1 MLFAVR
7 SATALHRLL
16 DVLPVFAGDERIRR
30 RFTLV
35 PGSEFG
41 VDALAAIER
50 AGAHVL
56 PWAEACGRAHDLV
69 LAASP
74 KGELERLSGPRVLL
88 PHGAGFNKAVPEG
101 GSADGGA
108 ADGSSADGGS
118 ADSASG
124 LDPALLLRSGRPLAR
139 LHALAHP
146 SQLDRLAAECPDAAA
161 RATVTGDPTF
171 DRVLESLPLRER
183 YRAALRTDGRTLVV
197 LTSTWGPESL
207 LARRPG
213 LPAALTAHFPLD
225 SYQFALVLHPNEH
238 NRTGEFDLAEQ
249 LAPALAAGL
258 VVARPHEEWAAV
270 LVAADAVVTDHGSAA
285 LYAAAA
291 RDVPVIAA
299 CDGGGEVIPGTPMA
313 QLLSMAPVLE
323 HADDLE
329 RALAAH
335 RPAHARA
342 LAEPAFAER
351 GRALP
356 RLREELYHLL
366 GLDPHP
372 SSPVTARPLP
382 DPAPSART
390 LTSRTA
396 FAAFAAFAVRVDLD
410 APAPGRDG
418 APVPVRV
425 RVERRPPGGDG
436 PLHHLAAE
444 HGAAGERQLHSAGLI
459 YRRAASRPARGESWT
474 VGAWT
479 TQVLAA
485 YPGPRTAAVVLDGS
499 RCVLRETGGA
509 LLTLTVEPDRSDEG
523 RVRRADPAAVLS
535 AAHAWLRELEE
546 GEDVHLLPI
555 ALTCALGGRTYAAR
569 LAVAT
574 EDEALLEFQ

>member
-35 PGSEFG
+35 PGSAFG
-41 VDALAAIER
+41 VDALTAIER

-56 PWAEACGRAHDLV
+56 PWAEARGRAHDLI

-101 GSADGGA
+101 GWAGGGSAG
-108 ADGSSADGGS
+108 GGS

-146 SQLDRLAAECPDAAA
+146 SQLDRLAAESPAAAA

-213 LPAALTAHFPLD
+213 LPAALTARFPQD

-238 NRTGEFDLAEQ
+238 SRTGEFDLAEQ

-291 RDVPVIAA
+291 RDVPVLAA
-299 CDGGGEVIPGTPMA
+299 CDGGCEVIPGTPMA
-313 QLLSMAPVLE
+313 ELLSMAPALE

-335 RPAHARA
+335 RPGSARA

-356 RLREELYHLL
+356 RLREELYRLL

-372 SSPVTARPLP
+372 SSPGTARPLP
-382 DPAPSART
+382 DPAPPART
-390 LTSRTA
+390 LTSL
-396 FAAFAAFAVRVDLD
+396 AAFAVRVDLG

-418 APVPVRV
+418 APVPVH
-425 RVERRPPGGDG
+425 VERRPPDSDG
-436 PLHHLAAE
+436 PRHHLAAE

-474 VGAWT
+474 VDAWT
-479 TQVLAA
+479 TRVLAA

-509 LLTLTVEPDRSDEG
+509 LLTLTVEPDRSVEG

-535 AAHAWLRELEE
+535 AAHAWLRELSD
-546 GEDVHLLPI
+546 GEDAPLLLPI
-555 ALTCALGGRTYAAR
+555 TLTCTLGGRTYAAH
-569 LAVAT
+569 LAVAS
-574 EDEALLEFQ
+574 EDETLLEFQ